1 MRGVRREEDEETKR
15 LNDLET
21 FDTEHRLSHIIH
33 NTLTDCQ
40 LLTANCQ
47 LCAKGH

>member
-1 MRGVRREEDEETKR
+1 MRREEDEETKR

-21 FDTEHRLSHIIH
+21 VDTEHRLSHIIH
-33 NTLTDCQ
+33 NTLTDCYCQ

-47 LCAKGH
+47 LVIKA

>member
-1 MRGVRREEDEETKR
+1 MRREEDEETKR

-33 NTLTDCQ
+33 NTLI
-40 LLTANCQ
+40 ANC
-47 LCAKGH
+47 LLPTGNKGVGREA